1 GPAVHQRGRLPPPPP
16 PDQPGLG
23 RRGQAHLEDPVGAG
37 RAAQPR
43 AHVHQHGVHEPAGPR
58 TPAGAAADPG
68 RIPPERAE
76 AVLLDRLPVGEPTQ
90 ALQHHHRGHHRRR
103 YRTPTP
109 LAEQVGEH
117 LIGEQPV
124 PLPRQEPVDRV
135 LRRRLL
141 TEPSRL
147 VEQITLTFSPPQR
160 HLIIL
165 PETRPWAGQRHAKNT
180 SHLAVPLAALV
191 FLCAFVPII

>member
-1 GPAVHQRGRLPPPPP
+1 R
-16 PDQPGLG
+16 
-23 RRGQAHLEDPVGAG
+23 
-37 RAAQPR
+37 
-43 AHVHQHGVHEPAGPR
+43 
-58 TPAGAAADPG
+58 
-68 RIPPERAE
+68 
-76 AVLLDRLPVGEPTQ
+76 EPTQ

-135 LRRRLL
+135 LRQRLL

-180 SHLAVPLAALV
+180 SHLVPLGALSGGFAA
-191 FLCAFVPII
+191 APRARPRG